1 MIMRLGQPVV
11 SASARGR
18 SNQRKGGYHER
29 KQGKRLGELTGFT
42 FERNLEQRREADHLG
57 DLLCSDDRWP
67 FVIKNKYR
75 SQGNS
80 IPAGAWEQACRTAFK
95 TDRWPSVIWQNG
107 RTAPRCRVPLSVI
120 GCAQGG
126 YELIPFGTADL
137 SLEDYADLAMRL
149 MGISKIHR

>member
-1 MIMRLGQPVV
+1 MV

-18 SNQRKGGYHER
+18 SNQRKDGYHER

-67 FVIKNKYR
+67 FVIENKYR

-95 TDRWPSVIWQNG
+95 TDRWAERHLAEWPYSAALS
-107 RTAPRCRVPLSVI
+107 RSFERYRVRAGWL
-120 GCAQGG
+120 
-126 YELIPFGTADL
+126 
-137 SLEDYADLAMRL
+137 
-149 MGISKIHR
+149 

>member
-1 MIMRLGQPVV
+1 MV

-57 DLLCSDDRWP
+57 DLLCSDARWP
-67 FVIKNKYR
+67 FVIENKYR
-75 SQGNS
+75 SHGNT

-126 YELIPFGTADL
+126 YEPMPFGTADL
-137 SLEDYADLAMRL
+137 SLEDYANLALRL
-149 MGISKIHR
+149 MGVSKTHPM